1 MGYKRIVTST
11 FKFVNTRTAKEQFTK
26 INRFVAEEKDMAII
40 TKRGKPT
47 TALISMDKLKE
58 LIGDEKFKELLY
70 GFYTASVLEKD
81 IHGLL
86 AGKEKTIPFEEAK
99 KTLGW

>member
-1 MGYKRIVTST
+1 MTT
-11 FKFVNTRTAKEQFTK
+11 NTLKFINTRTAKEEFTR

-40 TKRGKPT
+40 TRRGKPT

-70 GFYTASVLEKD
+70 EFYTASVLEKD
-81 IHGLL
+81 VQNILV
-86 AGKEKTIPFEEAK
+86 GKEKTVPLKEVK
-99 KTLGW
+99 KKLGW